1 MPKIF
6 SKLVFGLSITSAI
19 GLYCFALAPS
29 ALAKNPNKNST
40 PTSTTSNTTTTSSSV
55 KCSLTDVFI
64 GSVSASACQGPFS
77 GNDTGAGNPL
87 LTELNN
93 GLFNVGTNVTWE
105 LVGKSDSSQNNQF
118 GFQAQNDSST
128 GTWSLDQ
135 ALDSGPSTFV
145 ISLKSSTSYSAYL
158 FQNINLSQTGLEGIF
173 NTIGVSLAGNGKSG
187 KDLSHASLFKA
198 SYVTIPET
206 PQRTPEPA
214 TIAALG
220 FCVVGALRVLKKKPL
235 VQA

>member
-29 ALAKNPNKNST
+29 ALAKNPHKNST
-40 PTSTTSNTTTTSSSV
+40 PTSTTSNTTTTSSSA

-64 GSVSASACQGPFS
+64 GSVSASACQGPFT

-87 LTELNN
+87 LTDLNN
-93 GLFNVGTNVTWE
+93 GLFNVGTNATWE
-105 LVGKSDSSQNNQF
+105 LVGKSDSSQNNEF

-135 ALDSGPSTFV
+135 ALDSGLSTFV
-145 ISLKSSTSYSAYL
+145 ISLKSGTSYSAYL
-158 FQNINLSQTGLEGIF
+158 FQNIDFSQTGLEGIF

-220 FCVVGALRVLKKKPL
+220 FCVVGAVRVLKKKPL